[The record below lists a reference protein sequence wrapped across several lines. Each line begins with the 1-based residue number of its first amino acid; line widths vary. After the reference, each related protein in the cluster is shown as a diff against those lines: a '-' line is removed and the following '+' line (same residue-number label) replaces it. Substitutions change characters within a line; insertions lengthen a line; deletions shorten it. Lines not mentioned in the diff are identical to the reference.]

1 MAETKFYHELVK
13 SFPTMKGKRVL
24 ITGCTSGTGFVLART
39 CAQLGAEVFMLN
51 RSSERASAALQQIL
65 SEGNSGVVLIECD
78 LQDFSSVRKAGK
90 ELRDHL
96 QNEGCDVLCNNA
108 GVMGLQDVATSD
120 GYDIQIQT
128 NYLSHFLLTHELWP
142 LLERAAELR
151 GEARVINHSSGARKM
166 GNRTISAR
174 YFEENGGHLGGDRF
188 PGLQKWVRYQ
198 QSKLANLLFSYA
210 LHDRRPEGTSQK
222 VKIVTAHPGP
232 TDSGLQAKTV
242 RAGGNGLLD
251 GYIIGRTLKVA
262 HSVEDGTSGIARCA
276 CEPGIRSG
284 EFYGPAG
291 RGKPGPAVLL
301 EPERDGEAEKVIWE
315 LSLRATGVVSF
326 FSLER

>member
-1 MAETKFYHELVK
+1 MAETKFYHELVN
-13 SFPTMKGKRVL
+13 SFPTMNGKRVL
-24 ITGCTSGTGFVLART
+24 ITGCTSGTGFVLAKT
-39 CAQLGAEVFMLN
+39 CAQLGAKVYMLN
-51 RSSERASAALQQIL
+51 RPSERASAALQQIL
-65 SEGNSGVVLIECD
+65 SEGNSEAVLIECD

-90 ELRDHL
+90 ELREQL
-96 QNEGCDVLCNNA
+96 QEAGCDVLCNNA
-108 GVMGLQDVATSD
+108 GVMGLQDVATGD
-120 GYDIQIQT
+120 GYDVQIQT
-128 NYLSHFLLTHELWP
+128 NHLSHFLLTHELWP
-142 LLERAAELR
+142 LLERAADLR

-166 GNRTISAR
+166 GNRTITAQ
-174 YFEENGGHLGGDRF
+174 YFEKNGGHLGGDRF

-222 VKIVTAHPGP
+222 VKILTAHPGP
-232 TDSGLQAKTV
+232 TDTGLQAKTV

-262 HSVEDGTSGIARCA
+262 HSVEDGTAGIARCA

-301 EPERDGEAEKVIWE
+301 GPERNEEAEKVLWE
-315 LSLRATGVVSF
+315 LSLRAAGVESF
-326 FSLER
+326 FSLRR